1 MIVIVVGIED
11 APRHSSKSFR
21 TFTSKPWIWGFLKY
35 RKPKHCFF
43 PLIKS
48 SDLDDFGVHGYASI
62 SDSSKQYHH
71 FRSVCPATIGVP
83 KPMQGRILIATLKIG
98 AAQVGTCSSIPGGNS
113 GCCTFPYI
121 SMKFTWYVVSF
132 MIIPMPQ
139 QKQKSPLWPLFF
151 RTFLRVYLTGDYYNT
166 VSAFLWTSAMFDS
179 LVKLSACI
187 ETVWILKRHR
197 FWCNS
202 LASQLASSKLEIKPT
217 RKSLKSLKIFPDP
230 SQYCKKQK
238 IEILSILASSGL
250 TSSRLYCLCV
260 GTRGCCT
267 SFPAIP
273 TRD

>member
-1 MIVIVVGIED
+1 MLHDILQN
-11 APRHSSKSFR
+11 HSAS
-21 TFTSKPWIWGFLKY
+21 FTSKSWIWGFLKH
-35 RKPKHCFF
+35 RNPKPLFF
-43 PLIKS
+43 PIDQKQWLGWFWGPRVR
-48 SDLDDFGVHGYASI
+48 LHFRFLQ
-62 SDSSKQYHH
+62 QYHP

-83 KPMQGRILIATLKIG
+83 KPMQGCILIATLKIG
-98 AAQVGTCSSIPGGNS
+98 AAQVGTRNSIPGGNS

-151 RTFLRVYLTGDYYNT
+151 RTFLRVYLSGDYYNT

-179 LVKLSACI
+179 LAKLSACI

>member
-1 MIVIVVGIED
+1 MLARVN
-11 APRHSSKSFR
+11 PWRHSYWFLFLVPPYRHPPTKTEKSFV
-21 TFTSKPWIWGFLKY
+21 TT
-35 RKPKHCFF
+35 
-43 PLIKS
+43 
-48 SDLDDFGVHGYASI
+48 
-62 SDSSKQYHH
+62 
-71 FRSVCPATIGVP
+71 
-83 KPMQGRILIATLKIG
+83 
-98 AAQVGTCSSIPGGNS
+98 
-113 GCCTFPYI
+113 
-121 SMKFTWYVVSF
+121 
-132 MIIPMPQ
+132 
-139 QKQKSPLWPLFF
+139 FF

-187 ETVWILKRHR
+187 ETVWILKCHR

-250 TSSRLYCLCV
+250 TSSRLYCLRV
-260 GTRGCCT
+260 GTRGC

>member
-1 MIVIVVGIED
+1 MGTRVCL
-11 APRHSSKSFR
+11 HFR
-21 TFTSKPWIWGFLKY
+21 FLQ
-35 RKPKHCFF
+35 
-43 PLIKS
+43 
-48 SDLDDFGVHGYASI
+48 
-62 SDSSKQYHH
+62 QYHP

-83 KPMQGRILIATLKIG
+83 KPMQGCILIATLKIG
-98 AAQVGTCSSIPGGNS
+98 AAQVGTRNNIPGGNS
-113 GCCTFPYI
+113 GCCTFPWNSPGMLFLLWLYRY
-121 SMKFTWYVVSF
+121 SNKNRKVNCDRFFSDFFYVSIF
-132 MIIPMPQ
+132 LGITII
-139 QKQKSPLWPLFF
+139 L
-151 RTFLRVYLTGDYYNT
+151 YLL
-166 VSAFLWTSAMFDS
+166 FLWTSAMFDS

-187 ETVWILKRHR
+187 ETVWILKCHR